1 MSASDRGHSPGGPRS
16 ERGAR
21 GGIGWRLSC
30 EHATGYRYASPV
42 TSSYNEARMTPL
54 TTDSQATLDA
64 QLSLTPATTAF
75 RYWDYWGTLV
85 HAFDL
90 HEPHTE
96 LFVRS
101 RAVVETSRP
110 AAPSDTVD
118 WEALGDEGVRDRF
131 AELLAPGTYTAASP
145 TLRDAARDTV
155 GRLDPLD
162 AVEALATLVRA
173 ELAYVPGA
181 TGVSTSAAEA
191 WAARQGVCQDFAH
204 VLLSL
209 LRTVGIPARYVSG
222 YLHPA
227 EDAEIGVASS
237 GASHAWVEAWVGDW
251 WGVDPT
257 NGRPAGPGHVLVGR
271 GRDYAD
277 VAPLRG
283 VFRGGAA
290 EELAVDVVVTRLA

>member
-1 MSASDRGHSPGGPRS
+1 MAPRGGRRS
-16 ERGAR
+16 EHEAR
-21 GGIGWRLSC
+21 GERGWQLSC

-54 TTDSQATLDA
+54 TTDIQATLDA
-64 QLSLTPATTAF
+64 ELSITPVAGTF

-96 LFVRS
+96 LLVRS

-110 AAPSDTVD
+110 APPANTVG
-118 WEALGDEGVRDRF
+118 WEALGDDGVRDRF
-131 AELLAPGTYTAASP
+131 AELLVPGTYTTASP
-145 TLRDAARDTV
+145 NLRDAARDTV
-155 GRLDPLD
+155 GGLDPLP
-162 AVEALATLVRA
+162 AVEALATLVRS

-209 LRTVGIPARYVSG
+209 LRTAGIPARYVSG

-227 EDAEIGVASS
+227 EDATIGVASS

>member
-1 MSASDRGHSPGGPRS
+1 MNRSSGRTSPGGPRA
-16 ERGAR
+16 EHGRA
-21 GGIGWRLSC
+21 GGSGWRLSC

-54 TTDSQATLDA
+54 TTDSQATLEA
-64 QLSLTPATTAF
+64 ELSITPAAGTF

-110 AAPSDTVD
+110 EPPANTLG
-118 WEALGDEGVRDRF
+118 WEALRDEGVRDRF

-145 TLRDAARDTV
+145 GLRAAALDAT
-155 GRLDPLD
+155 GGLEPLA

-181 TGVSTSAAEA
+181 TGVSTSAGEA

-227 EDAEIGVASS
+227 EDATIGVASS
-237 GASHAWVEAWVGDW
+237 GASHAWVEAWVGEW
-251 WGVDPT
+251 WGLDPT

-277 VAPLRG
+277 VPPLRG
-283 VFRGGAA
+283 VFRGGTA